1 MEIRKRKPIGKK
13 NIKYIEELYA
23 EYSKRLFFIARK
35 YVENEENFF
44 TLKLVYEGES
54 LVDQKLEIY

>member
-35 YVENEENFF
+35 YVENEDFAEDVVQSALPNTRQIFR
-44 TLKLVYEGES
+44 
-54 LVDQKLEIY
+54 I

>member
-35 YVENEENFF
+35 YVENEI
-44 TLKLVYEGES
+44 L
-54 LVDQKLEIY
+54 QKMLYRVHLRKC